1 MDHLPACGYSLTP
14 AALFKGAHGHQQ
26 AVGHVPVQP
35 GAAQCPG
42 RCRSPSLLRAGRRA
56 ETVSLPQEPGR
67 RAELSRILG
76 EMEVAEPR
84 PPSAGKGE
92 DLLALMDGL

>member
-1 MDHLPACGYSLTP
+1 MQ
-14 AALFKGAHGHQQ
+14 K
-26 AVGHVPVQP
+26 GHVPVP
-35 GAAQCPG
+35 AAVAARGQ
-42 RCRSPSLLRAGRRA
+42 RRRLSA
-56 ETVSLPQEPGR
+56 VSVPQEPGR

-84 PPSAGKGE
+84 PDSAEKGE